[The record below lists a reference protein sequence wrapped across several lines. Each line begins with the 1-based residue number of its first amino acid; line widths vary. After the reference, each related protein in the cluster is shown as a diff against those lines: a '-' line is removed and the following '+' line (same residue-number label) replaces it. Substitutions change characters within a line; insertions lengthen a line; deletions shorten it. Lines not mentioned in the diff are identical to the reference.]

1 MSGKTRRHAVA
12 WDGVVIPL
20 HRTES
25 TSIWHSSFTQTNK
38 QIMALHNSFILKSQ
52 AVKLRLVAGHSWK
65 SLGNR
70 VQWERVL
77 KKPHGLNDIFIVLQ
91 AIFFHH
97 QMVSRRSSSKLPTK
111 CKCQKKKKSKWQCIK
126 TTQSRNP
133 RGNSLSKLWMGHS
146 VVPTATAQTSIQ
158 TCYDLPA
165 SGRRQWF
172 TRGAE
177 KGVSHLLCLFLRMV
191 KGRSSP
197 TSRWRSGRTFATWK
211 VFVLGVSELIDMLVK
226 ERLITSPPLFLFY
239 QEPATCS

>member
-25 TSIWHSSFTQTNK
+25 SSIWHSSFTQTNK

-111 CKCQKKKKSKWQCIK
+111 CKCQKKKKKKKVNGNALRQHSPGTPEEIPCQNCEWDTLWYWRPLPRLPSKHAMTC
-126 TTQSRNP
+126 RP
-133 RGNSLSKLWMGHS
+133 RAEGSDSH
-146 VVPTATAQTSIQ
+146 VA
-158 TCYDLPA
+158 
-165 SGRRQWF
+165 RRKAW
-172 TRGAE
+172 
-177 KGVSHLLCLFLRMV
+177 V
-191 KGRSSP
+191 
-197 TSRWRSGRTFATWK
+197 
-211 VFVLGVSELIDMLVK
+211 
-226 ERLITSPPLFLFY
+226 
-239 QEPATCS
+239 TCSVYFWGWWRGGVLQRAGEGLGEHLRHGKSSF